1 MATKDK
7 LKFGENQFLTAT
19 RGSHDKAVK
28 LLTFHVAVLQQ
39 MVIDFP
45 LDTDYPV
52 WLARTITLRNTAVT
66 EYNNYYSV
74 EAAQTGETKTVA
86 LGLKNI
92 KGKAGKARDWYNRTA
107 AIYAITDPARMQAI
121 YPRGLKPFRGKIDNI
136 IGALST
142 LASNIGLDAT
152 PLMVAIKN
160 EVLIEYGIII
170 PDRTSQKSAFTA
182 TDRKSTR
189 LNSSHA

>member
-19 RGSHDKAVK
+19 RTSHDKAVK
-28 LLTFHVAVLQQ
+28 LITFYVAVLQQ
-39 MVIDFP
+39 MIIDFP

-52 WLARTITLRNTAVT
+52 WLACTITLMNTMVT

-74 EAAQTGETKTVA
+74 EAAQTGETKAVV

-107 AIYAITDPARMQAI
+107 AIYAISNPARMQAI
-121 YPRGLKPFRGKIDNI
+121 FNNGLKPFRGKIDNI

-142 LASNIGLDAT
+142 LASNIGLDAN
-152 PLMVAIKN
+152 PFMVGK
-160 EVLIEYGIII
+160 
-170 PDRTSQKSAFTA
+170 K
-182 TDRKSTR
+182 K
-189 LNSSHA
+189 